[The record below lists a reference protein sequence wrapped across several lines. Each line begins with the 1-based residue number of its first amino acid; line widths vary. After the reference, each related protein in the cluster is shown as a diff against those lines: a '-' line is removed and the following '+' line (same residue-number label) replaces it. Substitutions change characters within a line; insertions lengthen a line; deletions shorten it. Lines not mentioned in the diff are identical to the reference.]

1 MAQST
6 DFTPLSGCAV
16 CIFREKKIFTRFS
29 HVFRSQ
35 KSTHYKNLVFTL
47 LRTFGPLETD
57 LFFIK
62 TWLNREKSTFF
73 ALKHIE
79 NLIKI
84 AFFAK
89 IRTGHALL
97 KTAVPCYGAMANPS
111 EKSAISYPKNA

>member
-47 LRTFGPLETD
+47 LRKFGPLETD
-57 LFFIK
+57 LFFLK
-62 TWLNREKSTFF
+62 TWLNREK
-73 ALKHIE
+73 KHV
-79 NLIKI
+79 
-84 AFFAK
+84 F
-89 IRTGHALL
+89 RV
-97 KTAVPCYGAMANPS
+97 KTHRKLDQNSVFC
-111 EKSAISYPKNA
+111 